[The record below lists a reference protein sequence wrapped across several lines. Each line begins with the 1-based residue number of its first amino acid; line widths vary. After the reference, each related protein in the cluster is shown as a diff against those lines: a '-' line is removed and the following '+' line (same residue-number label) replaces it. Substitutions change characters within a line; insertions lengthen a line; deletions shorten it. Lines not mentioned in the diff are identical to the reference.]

1 MSEHPPFGFREAL
14 AFVVGKFDREF
25 ANSDNIKMWANKE
38 DLSEFKAHFCK
49 SICYS
54 MHQIHNSL
62 EQWQFPMFE
71 GTRIAKIPLQIQAK
85 RSRFPYVCNKI
96 KRFIMECLEH
106 VLNVGPKHRPH
117 VISSLESD
125 TDYFNNQHMTFSLHY
140 RNVYYR
146 FRLEEFG
153 DAEHVHGEAVRY
165 WCFCSPIKLQYEYV
179 Y

>member
-1 MSEHPPFGFREAL
+1 
-14 AFVVGKFDREF
+14 
-25 ANSDNIKMWANKE
+25 
-38 DLSEFKAHFCK
+38 
-49 SICYS
+49 
-54 MHQIHNSL
+54 
-62 EQWQFPMFE
+62 
-71 GTRIAKIPLQIQAK
+71 
-85 RSRFPYVCNKI
+85 
-96 KRFIMECLEH
+96 

-140 RNVYYR
+140 KNVYYR